1 MLKQFL
7 KLNYS
12 FIRNQGSQYLNYTN
26 CLLTRQQQIHS
37 ANVKTAGKTISECKI
52 DFSLNKD
59 RQTVVVTELGQQ
71 ELEYPFVWLRDN
83 CQCTKCFHKSTF
95 RCVSKM

>member
-12 FIRNQGSQYLNYTN
+12 FIRKQDTTQYLKFTN
-26 CLLTRQQQIHS
+26 CLLTKHQQIHS
-37 ANVKTAGKTISECKI
+37 ANVRTDRKSLNECKI

-59 RQTVVVTELGQQ
+59 RQTVVVTEMGQ

-83 CQCTKCFHKSTF
+83 CQCPKCYHKGTF
-95 RCVSKM
+95 R